1 MYDQN
6 INEFLEDNTD
16 LNVYISKAV
25 FNQVESAQLNKKK
38 SIGDFSKNEL
48 LDFYGLDKKIET
60 LKKYN
65 EVLIHYIDW
74 CLKKGYLQ
82 NKVNYAKEIDQSR
95 ELDKI
100 AKITDSDF
108 YSIDQVEE
116 FISYMINPVDKF
128 IIYAIYNGIKGN
140 LFVELA
146 LMKPEHINIENG
158 LIELYDL
165 DDNGTPYPCRTVKAS
180 KRLINYAMQSAKAQ
194 KYIADDGREYPLSGY
209 VVKFKSKKN
218 YNINEI
224 TPEAYAK
231 DIRTFITSKFKIWKK
246 YLEDVSSKKIYY
258 SGLFNSIEKKAL
270 ELNMSN
276 EEILSRIEVKEILEQ
291 YNYLSVKKWFKD
303 KINNI

>member
-38 SIGDFSKNEL
+38 SIGDFSKKEL
-48 LDFYGLDKKIET
+48 LDFYGFDKKVET

-65 EVLIHYIDW
+65 DLLVQYIDW
-74 CLKKGYLQ
+74 CLKKGYLL
-82 NKVNYAKEIDQSR
+82 NKVNYAKEIDESGD
-95 ELDKI
+95 LDKI
-100 AKITDSDF
+100 AKETDSDF
-108 YSIDQVEE
+108 YSIDQIEE
-116 FISYMINPVDKF
+116 LISYMINPVDKF

-140 LFVELA
+140 LLVELA
-146 LMKPEHINIENG
+146 LMKPEHINSENG

-165 DDNGTPYPCRTVKAS
+165 DDKGTPYPCRTVKAS
-180 KRLINYAMQSAKAQ
+180 KRLINYAIQSIKAQ

-218 YNINEI
+218 YNIDEI
-224 TPEAYAK
+224 APEVYAK
-231 DIRTFITSKFKIWKK
+231 DIRSFITSKFKHWKK
-246 YLEDVSSKKIYY
+246 YLEDVSSKKIYF

-270 ELNMSN
+270 ELHVPN
-276 EEILSRIEVKEILEQ
+276 EELLTQIEVKEILEQ
-291 YNYLSVKKWFKD
+291 YNYMSIKKWFRD